1 MNNYEE
7 FLKSKKV
14 RYVPSG
20 FDVPDSELHREAFE
34 FERDIVRWALKK
46 GKAAIFA
53 DCGLGKTFMQLMWAD
68 AIHRKTG
75 QDVLILAP
83 LAVSSQ
89 TKREAERF
97 GFDAAICK
105 TTQDI
110 RPGIN
115 ITNYERLHYFEG
127 IPFAGVVLD
136 ESSILKSFY
145 GKTKQELIDR
155 FRDVPYRLACTAT
168 PAPNDFMELGNH
180 SEFLGVMNR
189 AEMLATYF
197 INDNEQTG
205 QWRLK
210 GHAERDFWQWVA
222 GWAIVIRNPADF
234 GYKES
239 SYDLPDL
246 NIIEQVI
253 PAEADPFALF
263 AMPAETLEERRNA
276 RKASMNRRVSAAAEI
291 TNRSDDQWIIWCDFN
306 AESEALAKSI
316 HDSVEVKGS
325 DTPEHKENSGI
336 GFADGKIRCLIS
348 KPAIYGF
355 GMNWQNCH
363 KIIFC
368 GLSDSYEQFYQAVR
382 RCYRFGQTKP
392 VDVHII
398 ISKKEINALRNI
410 QRKAKQAETMDRQMM
425 AITREVNLSE
435 IRQTNRQVKHYNA
448 DKSLS
453 RSEEHTSE
461 LQSR

>member
-53 DCGLGKTFMQLMWAD
+53 DCGLGKTFMQLMWAG

-89 TKREAERF
+89 TKRESERF

-197 INDNEQTG
+197 INDGEQTA

-263 AMPAETLEERRNA
+263 AMPAETLE
-276 RKASMNRRVSAAAEI
+276 
-291 TNRSDDQWIIWCDFN
+291 
-306 AESEALAKSI
+306 
-316 HDSVEVKGS
+316 
-325 DTPEHKENSGI
+325 
-336 GFADGKIRCLIS
+336 
-348 KPAIYGF
+348 
-355 GMNWQNCH
+355 
-363 KIIFC
+363 
-368 GLSDSYEQFYQAVR
+368 
-382 RCYRFGQTKP
+382 
-392 VDVHII
+392 
-398 ISKKEINALRNI
+398 
-410 QRKAKQAETMDRQMM
+410 
-425 AITREVNLSE
+425 
-435 IRQTNRQVKHYNA
+435 
-448 DKSLS
+448 
-453 RSEEHTSE
+453 
-461 LQSR
+461 